1 MRPRSLPILL
11 AAALAAGQLH
21 AAEPEYV
28 TIEMEIGIDRPADE
42 VWERVGAY
50 CDIETWAGVD
60 CEITSG
66 DGGIGTVRELAGG
79 RVTEVLVAKTE
90 LAYGYTQPAVEGE
103 FYDLYHG
110 FMEARPVDAQRSK
123 LLYTL
128 MYDVSNLADE
138 AAKEADIERRRT
150 MFEGLLED
158 IKALVEDD

>member
-1 MRPRSLPILL
+1 MRRTSLPILL
-11 AAALAAGQLH
+11 TAALAAGQLP
-21 AAEPEYV
+21 AADPEYV
-28 TIEMEIGIDRPADE
+28 TIEMDIEIDRPARE
-42 VWERVGAY
+42 VWERIGGY

-60 CEITSG
+60 CEIRSG

-128 MYDVSNLADE
+128 MYDVSNLEDQ